1 MNEMNAVVE
10 FTGIS
15 RMVTGLQEWSCPITA
30 KTTLHD
36 IVSLLAEQFPA
47 MKGQII
53 EKDGKSL
60 IATNLFSLNGEKI
73 VRPEEMDETLKPG
86 DRLIL
91 ISLLAGG

>member
-1 MNEMNAVVE
+1 MNKMEVVLE

-15 RMVTGLQEWSCPITA
+15 RMVTGLQEWSCSITT
-30 KTTLHD
+30 KTTLKE
-36 IVSLLAEQFPA
+36 IVYLLAERFPA

-73 VRPEEMDETLKPG
+73 IRPEEMDETLKPG

-91 ISLLAGG
+91 LSLLAGG